1 MQYILLTRWPHTQY
15 IFPNLRLQDF
25 RKYDFQGWHWLA
37 DIVIVIRIIIII
49 VIVIYVIIV
58 VTSVRIRWYFVIF
71 NRLSKRLKSI
81 SKFGMWDFEY
91 CRHSVYSKID
101 KCISLSLSRSVHASS
116 GSLPTLLIDS
126 LKVALGASLFKQF
139 EHLSRYANAF
149 LRMQL
154 MPTAQLMMPSL
165 YLPAKCPL
173 GIALSLAY
181 KINIP
186 CQSAKTVV
194 GWGPAGIYLHTIP
207 ITCNYQASLLF
218 TVDWFPSPP
227 YRGKNVS
234 SRSNNSNLGG
244 TGSSYNFQSLWNLC
258 KNQIK

>member
-15 IFPNLRLQDF
+15 IFPQFATTRLSKIWF
-25 RKYDFQGWHWLA
+25 SRLTLISRYCYC
-37 DIVIVIRIIIII
+37 DICIII
-49 VIVIYVIIV
+49 VIAI

-173 GIALSLAY
+173 GIALSLSLI
-181 KINIP
+181 KSIFP
-186 CQSAKTVV
+186 VKVQKLLSV
-194 GWGPAGIYLHTIP
+194 GDPQGYTSTPSPSPVIIKHRYI
-207 ITCNYQASLLF
+207 SLLIDF
-218 TVDWFPSPP
+218 SSPP
-227 YRGKNVS
+227 PVAKC
-234 SRSNNSNLGG
+234 
-244 TGSSYNFQSLWNLC
+244 FISLE
-258 KNQIK
+258 

>member
-1 MQYILLTRWPHTQY
+1 MTILQYILLTRWPHTQY

-37 DIVIVIRIIIII
+37 DIVIVI
-49 VIVIYVIIV
+49 YVLLLLLLLL
-58 VTSVRIRWYFVIF
+58 YMLLLLLLLFEFVGI
-71 NRLSKRLKSI
+71 LSFLIGCQNDWKVSANLACGI
-81 SKFGMWDFEY
+81 S
-91 CRHSVYSKID
+91 STVYSKID
-101 KCISLSLSRSVHASS
+101 KCIYLSLSRSVHASS

-207 ITCNYQASLLF
+207 ITCNYQASLHF
-218 TVDWFPSPP
+218 TVDWFLLSSP
-227 YRGKNVS
+227 RGKNVS
-234 SRSNNSNLGG
+234 SRSNYSNSGG

>member
-15 IFPNLRLQDF
+15 IFPQFATTRLSKIWF
-25 RKYDFQGWHWLA
+25 SRLTLISRYCYC
-37 DIVIVIRIIIII
+37 DICIII
-49 VIVIYVIIV
+49 VIAIVIYVIIV

-101 KCISLSLSRSVHASS
+101 KYISLSCSVHASS

-173 GIALSLAY
+173 GIALSLSLI
-181 KINIP
+181 KSIFP
-186 CQSAKTVV
+186 VKVQKLLSV
-194 GWGPAGIYLHTIP
+194 GDPQGYTSTPSPSPVIIKHRYF
-207 ITCNYQASLLF
+207 SLLIDF
-218 TVDWFPSPP
+218 SSPP
-227 YRGKNVS
+227 PVVKMFHLARII
-234 SRSNNSNLGG
+234 R
-244 TGSSYNFQSLWNLC
+244 T
-258 KNQIK
+258 